1 MEGVAV
7 AAVVRLGCVQGL
19 LFADEL
25 PETLDSLGRR
35 SARDRRALAPVT
47 AKLVTAAEIYV
58 WNSREA
64 WVAPVYTKCCDINPQ
79 RYWTCSGRDARL

>member
-1 MEGVAV
+1 MA
-7 AAVVRLGCVQGL
+7 AAVVVRLACVEGL

-25 PETLDSLGRR
+25 PETAGLSGRR

-47 AKLVTAAEIYV
+47 AELVTAAEIYV

-64 WVAPVYTKCCDINPQ
+64 WVAPVHTKCCDINLQ
-79 RYWTCSGRDARL
+79 RYWTCSARDARL